1 MPIPAKPVIGV
12 IACNRMVEGEAA
24 QTVKA
29 RYVEAVQKYA
39 GAIPLICPSIDDAAQ
54 AETIISRLDAILLT
68 GSNSNIEPSRYG
80 GETGRAPFDPNRD
93 GMSRALILT
102 AIAAR
107 KPVFGVCRGLQEIN
121 VALGGTLV
129 DQRDGGTIE
138 HPHHAPDGVSLE
150 EMFGFGHEVVVE
162 PGSVLAEVTGATRLP
177 VNSVHYQMI
186 GALGEGL
193 VVNARAEDGVVEA
206 VSSAPDTSPILA
218 VQWHPEWRPDNRPH
232 DLAFWRRVGEISR
245 G

>member
-1 MPIPAKPVIGV
+1 
-12 IACNRMVEGEAA
+12 
-24 QTVKA
+24 
-29 RYVEAVQKYA
+29 
-39 GAIPLICPSIDDAAQ
+39 
-54 AETIISRLDAILLT
+54 
-68 GSNSNIEPSRYG
+68 
-80 GETGRAPFDPNRD
+80 
-93 GMSRALILT
+93 
-102 AIAAR
+102 
-107 KPVFGVCRGLQEIN
+107 
-121 VALGGTLV
+121 
-129 DQRDGGTIE
+129 
-138 HPHHAPDGVSLE
+138 SLE